1 MDLRSQFRIV
11 KTWWPLLVGSVV
23 LAAGSAYLVTSVQ
36 PKVYEA
42 ESTLIVGQSLTGL
55 GTDYSQLLVSQR
67 LSTTYATVATTRP
80 LLDKVIASLTL
91 DGTAD
96 DLAKRVRAD
105 APLDSTLLSIAA
117 QDADPQRAAA
127 IANALAAEL
136 VAASPAV
143 QGRQYDLQRSV
154 DEDLQATQ
162 DQIRS
167 IQARVEVLS
176 GLADRTAAQETELS
190 TLESRLVTLRSTYST
205 LLAFVSTSAPN
216 VLSVV
221 QPAVAASTPI
231 SPKPLLNAMLAAVVG
246 LLVAAV
252 IVIVIQ
258 HLDDTIRDPDEVR
271 EVVDLSTVGSISR
284 MEGDTGRGEI
294 YRLATLLYPRSEAA
308 EEYRA
313 LRTNIEFAAV
323 DKPIRTIL
331 VTSAVPGEG
340 KTVTAANLA
349 VVIAQTGK
357 RVLLVDADLRK
368 PGIDEIFDVPNSHG
382 LTDLLRTDQIGITV
396 VSHATEQERLRV
408 LTTGPL
414 PPNPAEVLVSQRM
427 RQVLKRLTTDHDVV
441 VVDSAPLQAV
451 TDAAILSSFVD
462 ATLLVID
469 AGHTRRAHVRGARE
483 SLERA
488 NARVVGAVLNCL
500 KGPAHAGIKYYY
512 DSYELPRKTAAQP
525 RLAEPIDPPMP
536 VRAPRRR
543 TVADGPAATATDPT
557 PTTPGPATA
566 AADASPSTSSPKTP
580 SRRPRTRTV
589 QP

>member
-221 QPAVAASTPI
+221 QPAVAPSTPI

-246 LLVAAV
+246 LL
-252 IVIVIQ
+252 
-258 HLDDTIRDPDEVR
+258 
-271 EVVDLSTVGSISR
+271 G
-284 MEGDTGRGEI
+284 
-294 YRLATLLYPRSEAA
+294 
-308 EEYRA
+308 
-313 LRTNIEFAAV
+313 
-323 DKPIRTIL
+323 
-331 VTSAVPGEG
+331 
-340 KTVTAANLA
+340 
-349 VVIAQTGK
+349 
-357 RVLLVDADLRK
+357 
-368 PGIDEIFDVPNSHG
+368 
-382 LTDLLRTDQIGITV
+382 
-396 VSHATEQERLRV
+396 
-408 LTTGPL
+408 
-414 PPNPAEVLVSQRM
+414 
-427 RQVLKRLTTDHDVV
+427 
-441 VVDSAPLQAV
+441 
-451 TDAAILSSFVD
+451 
-462 ATLLVID
+462 
-469 AGHTRRAHVRGARE
+469 
-483 SLERA
+483 
-488 NARVVGAVLNCL
+488 
-500 KGPAHAGIKYYY
+500 
-512 DSYELPRKTAAQP
+512 
-525 RLAEPIDPPMP
+525 
-536 VRAPRRR
+536 RRR
-543 TVADGPAATATDPT
+543 H
-557 PTTPGPATA
+557 
-566 AADASPSTSSPKTP
+566 
-580 SRRPRTRTV
+580 RRS
-589 QP
+589 

>member
-1 MDLRSQFRIV
+1 VDLRSQFRIV

-80 LLDKVIASLTL
+80 LLDKVIASLNL
-91 DGTAD
+91 EGTAD
-96 DLAKRVRAD
+96 DLAQRVRAD
-105 APLDSTLLSIAA
+105 APLDSTLLTIAA
-117 QDADPQRAAA
+117 QDGDPVRAAA

-143 QGRQYDLQRSV
+143 QGRQFDLQRSI

-167 IQARVEVLS
+167 IQDQVEALS
-176 GLADRTAAQETELS
+176 SVSDRTPEQETQLS
-190 TLESRLVTLRSTYST
+190 TLESRLVSLRSTYAT

-221 QPAVAASTPI
+221 QPAVTPFNPI
-231 SPKPLLNAMLAAVVG
+231 APKPLLNGMLAAMVG
-246 LLVAAV
+246 LLVAAL

-271 EVVDLSTVGSISR
+271 DVVDLPTVGSINR
-284 MEGDTGRGEI
+284 MEIGSGRGEI
-294 YRLATLLYPRSEAA
+294 YRLATLVYPRSEAA

-323 DKPIRTIL
+323 DDPIRTIL

-349 VVIAQTGK
+349 VVFAQTGK

-368 PGIDEIFDVPNSHG
+368 PGIDEIFDVPNTHG
-382 LTDLLRTDQIGITV
+382 LTDLLRTDQIGFNV

-427 RQVLKRLTTDHDVV
+427 RQVLKRLSEDHDVL

-483 SLERA
+483 SLDRA
-488 NARVVGAVLNCL
+488 NARVIGAVLNRL

-512 DSYELPRKTAAQP
+512 DSYEQP
-525 RLAEPIDPPMP
+525 RGAVPPERFLDPIDPLMP
-536 VRAPRRR
+536 VRSRRR
-543 TVADGPAATATDPT
+543 RAPANGRSATATSPS
-557 PTTPGPATA
+557 P
-566 AADASPSTSSPKTP
+566 AADASLSTEGPRTSSRGTP
-580 SRRPRTRTV
+580 PRTV